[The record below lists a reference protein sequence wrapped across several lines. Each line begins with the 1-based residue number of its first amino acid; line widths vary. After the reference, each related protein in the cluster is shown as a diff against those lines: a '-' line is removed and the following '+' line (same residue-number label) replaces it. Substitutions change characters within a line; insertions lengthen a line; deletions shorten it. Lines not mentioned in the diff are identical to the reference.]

1 MVRSL
6 STSRRLIGC
15 LCAVL
20 GAGLLG
26 IAALGQWTSWG
37 HDHREPARPGEKF
50 DPALAAELT
59 DYTRLRARA
68 VEKMAAAGT
77 DAEKMRALCELVAV
91 RFTHEE
97 AHHTLASNW
106 ILAAAGL
113 LHPTL
118 GHMWSPRLIVA
129 HGSTVLCDQASYVM
143 MDMALAQ
150 GYPARHIGLQGH
162 VVLEVWYGGDWHL
175 YDPDLEVI
183 PTQANGEVASLDEL
197 ATDEPL
203 LAASYGHHPRMA
215 DLIRTRQNHLYMS
228 TPNGARF
235 EWKANLLAVMEQV
248 AEVVKF
254 LLPLALLLAGLWL
267 LRPLPSAPPL
277 AVQDESLSE

>member
-6 STSRRLIGC
+6 CSSRRLIGC
-15 LCAVL
+15 LCLVL
-20 GAGLLG
+20 GLGLLV

-37 HDHREPARPGEKF
+37 HDHRDAPRPGETF

-59 DYTRLRARA
+59 DYGRLRARA
-68 VEKMAAAGT
+68 VEKMAAQKT
-77 DAEKMRALCELVAV
+77 DAEKLRALCDLVAA
-91 RFTHEE
+91 RFTHDE

-129 HGSTVLCDQASYVM
+129 YGSTVLCDQASYVM

-183 PTQANGEVASLDEL
+183 PMKANGEVASLDEL
-197 ATDEPL
+197 AADETL

-228 TPNGARF
+228 TPSGARF
-235 EWKANLLAVMEQV
+235 EWKANVLAALEQV
-248 AEVVKF
+248 AEVLKF
-254 LLPLALLLAGLWL
+254 LLPLALLGVGLWL
-267 LRPLPSAPPL
+267 LRPVRPVEA
-277 AVQDESLSE
+277 